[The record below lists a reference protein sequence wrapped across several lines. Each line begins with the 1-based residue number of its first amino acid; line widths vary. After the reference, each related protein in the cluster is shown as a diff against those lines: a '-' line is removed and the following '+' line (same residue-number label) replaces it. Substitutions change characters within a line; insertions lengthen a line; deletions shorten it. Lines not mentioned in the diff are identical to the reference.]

1 VRGLTMRRS
10 MAPVRSELSGEPDV
24 LGAAGG
30 AELTVVDGVAESL
43 LGVGQ
48 QDGEGWSFGVFKL
61 DPDGVAV
68 LRYPDVGD

>member
-1 VRGLTMRRS
+1 
-10 MAPVRSELSGEPDV
+10 